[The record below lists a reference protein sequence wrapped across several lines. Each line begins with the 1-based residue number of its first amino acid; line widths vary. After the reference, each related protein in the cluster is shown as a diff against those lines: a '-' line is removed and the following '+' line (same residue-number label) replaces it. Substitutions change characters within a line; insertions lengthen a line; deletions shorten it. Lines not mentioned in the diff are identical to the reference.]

1 MHELSI
7 AEDIFAIIEQ
17 SMGKKA
23 SLKSVDVTIGP
34 LSGILPDALSF
45 VFCEVAEFKGFGR
58 PELVMHK
65 TDAKILCV
73 ACNNEYSTHDLY
85 ATCPKCNSMDRTIL
99 SGDEFTVDSVE
110 LLEDSHV

>member
-17 SMGKKA
+17 SMGKKTL
-23 SLKSVDVTIGP
+23 LKSVDVTIGP

-45 VFCEVAEFKGFGR
+45 VFAEVAEFKGFGR
-58 PELVMHK
+58 PKLIMNK
-65 TDAKILCV
+65 TDVKIIC
-73 ACNNEYSTHDLY
+73 ADCNERYSTDDLY
-85 ATCPKCNSMDRTIL
+85 STCPKCNSMDREII